1 MSAGFH
7 VIATPSALSA
17 AERLGLDGVLENE
30 TERAILRGRV
40 HGQGVERR
48 VALDDGLVARVRR
61 LDEWT
66 GAGRRK
72 LLVMGVEPARTTD
85 NGRRRS

>member
-1 MSAGFH
+1 VSVGFL
-7 VIATPSALSA
+7 VVATSSALTA
-17 AERLGLDGVLENE
+17 AERLGVGVLENV
-30 TERAILRGRV
+30 TERAILAGRV
-40 HGQGVERR
+40 SGQGVERR
-48 VALDDGLVARVRR
+48 VALDDGLSARVRR

-72 LLVMGVEPARTTD
+72 LLVLSVDPARTS

>member
-1 MSAGFH
+1 VSVGFL
-7 VIATPSALSA
+7 VVATSSALDA
-17 AERLGLDGVLENE
+17 AERFGLVGVLENV
-30 TERAILRGRV
+30 TERAILAGRV
-40 HGQGVERR
+40 SGQGVERR

-72 LLVMGVEPARTTD
+72 LLVMGVEPARTT
-85 NGRRRS
+85 NGRRQR